1 MASKTLVK
9 LPVEDKHHN
18 VKTFVPIGIL
28 EGKNPGS
35 TLAVITGIHAT
46 EYVSQDGVARF
57 WESLNPDE
65 ISGKVLVVLG
75 ADIKAMF
82 AHHMW
87 TNPIDGKRM
96 GRDFPGNKDGT
107 LTEVIGHVLWEEV
120 ITKADAVI
128 DCHGGEYSEN
138 MHPYIITHATG
149 NEELDNRTVGLAM
162 ALGVPYVE
170 VTHLGGVIGRRGG
183 LSVESVYSGRPALV
197 MEIGGQGSR
206 DPQAV
211 AAVYQA
217 LHNALRHLGLK
228 PGQPALWAGQ
238 PVQLERG
245 IIINTTQAG
254 LFEPAVVAGQWI
266 EKQAVFARVR
276 DFDGTLLEE
285 ILAPEAGIVLTI
297 LNARCID
304 AGGGSEFLKG
314 FAGKIG
320 VVRGP
325 AG

>member
-9 LPVEDKHHN
+9 LPVEDAHHD
-18 VKTFVPIGIL
+18 VKTFIPLGIL
-28 EGKNPGS
+28 EGENPGP

-65 ISGKVLVVLG
+65 ISGKVLVILG
-75 ADIKAMF
+75 ADIKAML

-87 TNPIDGKRM
+87 TNPVDGKRM
-96 GRDFPGNKDGT
+96 GRDFPGKKDGT
-107 LTEVIGHVLWEEV
+107 LTEVISHVLWEEV
-120 ITKADAVI
+120 ITKADAII

-149 NEELDNRTVGLAM
+149 DEQLDKRTVNLAM

-170 VTHLGGVIGRRGG
+170 VTHLGGVIGKRGG

-211 AAVYQA
+211 GGVYQA
-217 LHNALRHLGLK
+217 LQNALKHLGMK
-228 PGQPALWAGQ
+228 SGQLSLWAGQ
-238 PVQLERG
+238 PTKLEQG
-245 IIINTTQAG
+245 IIINTTKPG
-254 LFEPAVVAGQWI
+254 LFEPAVVVGEWI

-276 DFDGTLLEE
+276 DFDGTILEE

-297 LNARCID
+297 LNCRCID
-304 AGGGSEFLKG
+304 AGGGSDFLKG
-314 FAGKIG
+314 FVGKIG
-320 VVRGP
+320 VVQSQND
-325 AG
+325 